1 MTLEDLKRQADC
13 ALQNALDWFSDNYP
27 SQWAQEI
34 NNLFLIKNSHKRLLV
49 FTNSYIVLWSEYEK
63 LCDSS
68 DDKIISATKIID
80 DTLKK
85 INLYLYAHTNGVPA
99 AMIWKLGNV

>member
-1 MTLEDLKRQADC
+1 MTLEDLKQQADH
-13 ALQNALDWFSDNYP
+13 ALRNTLDWFSANYP

-49 FTNSYIVLWSEYEK
+49 FTNSYIVLWREYEK
-63 LCDSS
+63 LCSS
-68 DDKIISATKIID
+68 DDKVISATKIID

-99 AMIWKLGNV
+99 AMIWKLSNV